1 MEKFKKI
8 LDIATQQD
16 RLGFGAVALVTA
28 GGEQIFSSAIF
39 SCPCNELNFLY
50 GLVFLLVPALAL
62 LLLGYILSKKTW
74 KTLTGVCQ
82 HRAGWCLHWR
92 RLIVVCTALF
102 QVSNTALVAPA
113 SWIAVALINGKYY
126 ECAMTGT
133 NVSVYNK
140 LLCGDK
146 DSGVRCQ
153 RELYRLPCGTG
164 SSVPQA
170 DRQDVL
176 LTLKAQSQILGW
188 LLVAAVMLSSLLLTC
203 VARCTSPISYLQL
216 RFWRAYATE
225 ENNLLDSY
233 TTQHAKQLAERNIK
247 SFFNKTPPENIITPS
262 NNDWEKVSTL
272 YRFSTTD
279 NYYSTLHRAVED
291 WQEADNGMMR
301 LASVKTQEPSDHT
314 PAVLSFVDEG
324 RV

>member
-1 MEKFKKI
+1 MLDVTHIARCCRLPAERRELVQHSQQMEG
-8 LDIATQQD
+8 LL
-16 RLGFGAVALVTA
+16 RLK
-28 GGEQIFSSAIF
+28 GEQS
-39 SCPCNELNFLY
+39 
-50 GLVFLLVPALAL
+50 
-62 LLLGYILSKKTW
+62 
-74 KTLTGVCQ
+74 
-82 HRAGWCLHWR
+82 
-92 RLIVVCTALF
+92 
-102 QVSNTALVAPA
+102 
-113 SWIAVALINGKYY
+113 
-126 ECAMTGT
+126 
-133 NVSVYNK
+133 
-140 LLCGDK
+140 
-146 DSGVRCQ
+146 
-153 RELYRLPCGTG
+153 PCGSLTAFVKLYNSFIQG
-164 SSVPQA
+164 DLV
-170 DRQDVL
+170 VL
-176 LTLKAQSQILGW
+176 FVELLQGFKILGW

-324 RV
+324 RIEPEGTEHVERGVHENRERAVACSCTYLCLVAEQQQMWEQRE

>member
-8 LDIATQQD
+8 LDIATQQHS
-16 RLGFGAVALVTA
+16 LGFGAVAMVTA
-28 GGEQIFSSAIF
+28 GGEQIFSSAVF

-50 GLVFLLVPALAL
+50 GMVFLLVPALAL

-82 HRAGWCLHWR
+82 HRAGRCLHWR

-140 LLCGDK
+140 LLCRDK
-146 DSGVRCQ
+146 DSGLRCQ

-233 TTQHAKQLAERNIK
+233 TAQHAKQLAERNIK

-262 NNDWEKVSTL
+262 NKDWEKVSSL
-272 YRFSTTD
+272 YKFSTTD
-279 NYYSTLHRAVED
+279 NYYSTLHRVVED

-301 LASVKTQEPSDHT
+301 LASIKTNESSDQT